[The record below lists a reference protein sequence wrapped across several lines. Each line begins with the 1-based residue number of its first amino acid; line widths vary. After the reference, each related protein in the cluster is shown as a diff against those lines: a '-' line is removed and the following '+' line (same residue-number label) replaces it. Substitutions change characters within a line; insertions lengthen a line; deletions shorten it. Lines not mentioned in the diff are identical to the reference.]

1 MALLL
6 PHSLSTFIYQ
16 TVFHSQ
22 GEVKPSIRSPSPEEY
37 TPTSRED
44 DLESEPEE
52 GFVYDDPQ
60 TLSLPPDLP
69 AVTSNPQPFQD
80 AHPVWAVSREEVELL
95 DDELGKGA
103 WGIVTKAWFR
113 GDIVAAK
120 RIHEA
125 LSQDNPE
132 FLYKAVRKELDIAS
146 NLRHPNL
153 VLFLGAVIEGKLGE
167 FIILNELMD
176 NSLRNF
182 LAEGQL
188 SRPQIKSF
196 SIDIAR
202 ALNYLHSCKPKP
214 LIHRDVSSANVLLQR
229 FSPDYWKAK
238 LSDYGSLKAINLAC
252 TLSPGNPVYAAPE
265 AMHVGKQSC
274 KMDTYS
280 FGVLLIEMLSR
291 QLPTLQLRPKLLQ
304 EIKWQEMHLLI
315 ETCIRAYPDERPEMQ
330 QIISSLEVSVHYL
343 TYHKLVIITT
353 VPTFKISS
361 QTGCFIFLENLR

>member
-1 MALLL
+1 M
-6 PHSLSTFIYQ
+6 
-16 TVFHSQ
+16 
-22 GEVKPSIRSPSPEEY
+22 
-37 TPTSRED
+37 
-44 DLESEPEE
+44 ESEPEE

-202 ALNYLHSCKPKP
+202 ALNYLHSCKPQP
-214 LIHRDVSSANVLLQR
+214 LIHRDVSSANVLLQHLG
-229 FSPDYWKAK
+229 PDYWKAK
-238 LSDYGSLKAINLAC
+238 LSDYGSLHSINLAC
-252 TLSPGNPVYAAPE
+252 TRSPGNPVYAAPE
-265 AMHVGKQSC
+265 ALHVGGQQSC
-274 KMDTYS
+274 KIDVYS
-280 FGVLLIEMLSR
+280 FGVLLIEMFSR
-291 QLPTLQLRPKLLQ
+291 QLPTPELRARMLQ

-315 ETCIRAYPDERPEMQ
+315 EMCIQKAPDGRPEMQ
-330 QIISSLEVSVHYL
+330 EIISSLEVCMYALPQLQNHRKYEYQFFEKCSLNHRYL
-343 TYHKLVIITT
+343 AS
-353 VPTFKISS
+353 P
-361 QTGCFIFLENLR
+361 